1 MKKFLKVASIVLV
14 IAMIAC
20 FAACGGNGGD
30 DTFKI
35 GVQTNTTG
43 DLYSTW
49 DFGEDAVVRY
59 DNGALAVE
67 ALKTGKV
74 DIVIID
80 NEPAK
85 AYVAANEG
93 LKILETEYAVEE
105 YAICFAKDNDDLK
118 KDVDGALKALI
129 KDGSVA
135 EIVDKYI
142 NGGDGEKV
150 GVPVTAEDTDKPDL
164 VMATNAEFPPYEYI
178 DGDNYYGIDVEVAKI
193 IADKLGYDLVIKN
206 VAFDSII
213 PGVQA
218 GKYDMGMAGMTVTDE
233 RLEKVAFSTSYATG
247 VQSVIVK
254 DGGAVASL
262 DDIAGKKIG
271 VQTSTTGDIYASD
284 EFGDDAV
291 VKYDNGAA
299 AVQGLLAGKVDCVII
314 DNEPAKSYVA
324 ANEGL
329 SILDTEYAVED
340 YAICFAKENTE
351 LQTAVDEALKALIA
365 DGKVAEVV
373 SKYIKA
379 E

>member
-20 FAACGGNGGD
+20 FAACGGNGD
-30 DTFKI
+30 EDAFKI

-67 ALKTGKV
+67 ALKNGKV

-105 YAICFAKDNDDLK
+105 YAICFAKDNEDLK
-118 KDVDGALKALI
+118 KDVDDALKALI

-135 EIVDKYI
+135 KIVDKYI

-150 GVPVTAEDTDKPDL
+150 GVPVTAEDTDKPNL

-178 DGDNYYGIDVEVAKI
+178 DGDMYYGIDVEVAKI
-193 IADKLGYDLVIKN
+193 IADKLGYDLVIEN

-213 PGVQA
+213 PGVQS

-233 RLEKVAFSTSYATG
+233 RLESVDFSSSYATG
-247 VQSVIVK
+247 IQAVIVAE
-254 DGGAVASL
+254 D
-262 DDIAGKKIG
+262 
-271 VQTSTTGDIYASD
+271 GDIQAIED
-284 EFGDDAV
+284 
-291 VKYDNGAA
+291 
-299 AVQGLLAGKVDCVII
+299 
-314 DNEPAKSYVA
+314 
-324 ANEGL
+324 
-329 SILDTEYAVED
+329 LDPYYLPEE
-340 YAICFAKENTE
+340 
-351 LQTAVDEALKALIA
+351 
-365 DGKVAEVV
+365 
-373 SKYIKA
+373 
-379 E
+379 